1 MSSEFVPRKQGY
13 TKVTPVEL
21 AFMVKAEL
29 EVKATTKLRKSKEP
43 KSKLITNQST
53 DYKSVY

>member
-1 MSSEFVPRKQGY
+1 M
-13 TKVTPVEL
+13 KVTPVEL